1 MQPFRTHA
9 RFRSK
14 YWQDVIVELSGDN
27 DGDRITVTLP
37 ARLRTLS
44 NAVYNGGFSSAETLV
59 NWKVP
64 ITYNASNPQEE
75 IAVQLR
81 QWELAPERSAVL
93 MTAAKL
99 THASIGEL
107 ANSHFKLICI
117 TTSGTR
123 NAARAASDRTVY
135 PAWRAGT
142 INTILLF
149 DGQMTDSAMV
159 NALMTAAEAKAAAL
173 QDIGIHDMEN
183 GLIATGTSSDA
194 VILGV
199 CGSPAYGAV
208 HEYAGTATE
217 VGAAIGRLV
226 YDSVYESVTTQHED

>member
-9 RFRSK
+9 LFRSE
-14 YWQDVIVELSGDN
+14 YWQDVTAELSGDK
-27 DGDRITVTLP
+27 DGDRITVAVPLK
-37 ARLRTLS
+37 LRTLS
-44 NAVYNGGFSSAETLV
+44 NAVFNGGMSSADQLV

-64 ITYNASNPQEE
+64 LDYNGGDPQEE
-75 IAVQLR
+75 IASQLR
-81 QWELAPERSAVL
+81 QWELAPERSVVL

-99 THASIGEL
+99 THASVAEI
-107 ANSHFKLICI
+107 ADSHFKLICI
-117 TTSGTR
+117 TTAGTR
-123 NAARAASDRTVY
+123 NAARAGSDRTVY

-142 INTILLF
+142 INTMLLF

-159 NALMTAAEAKAAAL
+159 NALITATEAKAAAL
-173 QDIGIHDMEN
+173 QDIGLRDMDN
-183 GLIATGTSSDA
+183 GLIATGTSTDA

-199 CGSPAYGAV
+199 SGNSTYGAI

-226 YDSVYESVTTQHED
+226 YDTVYESVTTQHED